1 MERGEQLGG
10 SMRFGLV
17 FSVLAIAVAARADA
31 QQPSTPTH
39 LCAPAE
45 VALFNSRMGMSTW
58 NDMRTRK
65 KLKGDKILSLCVDRL
80 AGAKKLAVRFGKPN
94 AVPDV
99 DVVSPNTRFRL
110 TTQDVGGGET
120 WTALRFTLKD
130 LDWAVVQPEGGDAR
144 DLFLLV
150 SRAGQPLARTEA
162 IDEGE
167 HWAFIKKR
175 FGKKK
180 FRDVPANLSDLPS
193 LLAARGPGDL
203 NPDKISAAR
212 YVANLSLPK

>member
-1 MERGEQLGG
+1 
-10 SMRFGLV
+10 MRFGLV
-17 FSVLAIAVAARADA
+17 FSVLAVAVAVAVAVRADA
-31 QQPSTPTH
+31 QQPNMPTH
-39 LCAPAE
+39 LCAPTE

-94 AVPDV
+94 AAPDV
-99 DVVSPNTRFRL
+99 DVVSPITRFRQ

-120 WTALRFTLKD
+120 WTALRFTVKD

-144 DLFLLV
+144 DVFLLV

-162 IDEGE
+162 IEEGE
-167 HWAFIKKR
+167 HWASIKKR
-175 FGKKK
+175 FAKKK
-180 FRDVPANLSDLPS
+180 FREVPASLSDIPPA
-193 LLAARGPGDL
+193 LAARSPGDL
-203 NPDKISAAR
+203 DPTKIAAAR